1 MRFAVIIGACIAIF
15 HTPDGQALSV
25 DIRHIAALRPAINV
39 KEHLAAGTNTVLY
52 VSTKT
57 FGITE
62 TIDQARSAIHNC
74 TDGTSE

>member
-1 MRFAVIIGACIAIF
+1 MRPAAIIACIAIF

-25 DIRHIAALRPAINV
+25 DTRHIAALRPAIHV
-39 KEHLAAGTNTVLY
+39 KEHLAPGTNTVLY

-74 TDGTSE
+74 TDGEGK